1 MVEHL
6 SISGRVEIKL
16 YDAFGNIEKQI
27 FHNVVTTQGSQLIA
41 DSLTLS
47 PIRQKIDSTHGFM
60 VLGTGWNG
68 TNPAANSWVNTQV
81 GDAQALHAGYP
92 QLQGTW
98 GQTNGNVVIYRT
110 VFPAGSINAVNINEV
125 ALTTAASSNTN
136 TSCLAY
142 AQITPPV
149 TMSLFST
156 LEILWY
162 ISIVGT

>member
-6 SISGRVEIKL
+6 SISGRVEIIK
-16 YDAFGNIEKQI
+16 YDELGNIEKQI

-41 DSLTLS
+41 DSLTLT
-47 PIRQKIDSTHGFM
+47 PVRQKIDSTHGFM
-60 VLGTGWNG
+60 VLGTGWTG

-81 GDAQALHAGYP
+81 GNAHALYTNYP
-92 QLQGTW
+92 QLQSPW
-98 GQTNGNVVIYRT
+98 GQANGNVVLYRA

-125 ALTTAASSNTN
+125 ALTTASASNTN